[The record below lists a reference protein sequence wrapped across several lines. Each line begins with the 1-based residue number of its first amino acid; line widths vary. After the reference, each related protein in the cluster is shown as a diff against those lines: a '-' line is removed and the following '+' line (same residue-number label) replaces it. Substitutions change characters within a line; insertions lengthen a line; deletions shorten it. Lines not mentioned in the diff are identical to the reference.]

1 MEARMMHIQCKKGE
15 VGRYV
20 ILPGDPGRVEKI
32 AAYLEQ
38 PVKVAENREFV
49 TYTGELEGTL
59 VSVCSTGIGGPSAAI
74 AMEELVQCGADTFI
88 RVGTC
93 GGISEEPLP
102 GDLIIAS
109 GAVRQEGTSLHYMP
123 LEYPAVP
130 DTEVLIRLIQA
141 ADTLGKKYHVGVVQ
155 SKDSFYGQHEPER
168 MPVAP
173 ELRYKWEAWKKAGVL
188 ASEMETAALFVT
200 ASALHVRC
208 GAIFL
213 MIWNQ
218 ERDKAGYRE
227 DKTED
232 TTGAIETSIE
242 AVRTMIKQEK
252 TGKRI

>member
-1 MEARMMHIQCKKGE
+1 MRMMHIQCKKGE

-32 AAYLEQ
+32 AAYLEH

-49 TYTGELEGTL
+49 TYTGELEDTL

-130 DTEVLIRLIQA
+130 DTEVLIRLMQA

-155 SKDSFYGQHEPER
+155 SKDSFYGQHEPGR

-200 ASALHVRC
+200 ASTLHVRC

-232 TTGAIETSIE
+232 TTGAIETAIE
-242 AVRTMIKQEK
+242 AVRNMIKQEK
-252 TGKRI
+252 MGKGI